1 MRGTVRLMNFMQE
14 LHRALKTFPPNSVA
28 GFWRGGYN
36 FMQELHR
43 ALKKIRPIRHSG
55 AERDF
60 GVRSDV
66 CLRHTCRR
74 EVAKVE

>member
-1 MRGTVRLMNFMQE
+1 MQE
-14 LHRALKTFPPNSVA
+14 LHRALKKLPSELYGWVLA
-28 GFWRGGYN
+28 GVYN

-43 ALKKIRPIRHSG
+43 AVKKIRPIRHSG
-55 AERDF
+55 CHRHSGAERDY